1 MPHKSGMM
9 FSGGASMSK
18 VILFGLTEE
27 EISIIEDSGLRCDWM
42 ICDVYQDVIAHY
54 ADLTV
59 INPDAL
65 DHEGRICLTNYFKE
79 IDPVDE
85 KVILTS
91 EDPAFNGISFV
102 EAIPDL
108 FEYPD
113 SIPVILMRNLKK
125 TRRDVDY
132 SRRIMLAIK
141 ILHLIRRNPGITS
154 RKLSEMVEGVSIRS
168 VKRYIRS
175 LQAAGILIDYQDK
188 GWVCEMDPGEIL

>member
-1 MPHKSGMM
+1 
-9 FSGGASMSK
+9 MSK

-27 EISIIEDSGLRCDWM
+27 ETNIIEDSGLRCDWM
-42 ICDVYQDVIAHY
+42 IYDVYQDVIAHY

-59 INPDAL
+59 IDPDAL
-65 DHEGRICLTNYFKE
+65 DNEGRICLTNFFKE